1 MLSAPAPHVLL
12 PQDALEIA
20 TTLTEA
26 FLAARLGGEAV
37 AVDAITKHMPSALR
51 AAMATATN
59 VTAADGPEDA
69 EDNAVGALRNIT
81 ITRQRRGG
89 GRESRNVSVPTGA
102 GMMPA
107 NPSWML
113 TSAPGYTAGVYKR
126 WGPCQLELT
135 LSGVLQ
141 TGSHLS

>member
-1 MLSAPAPHVLL
+1 VWPAAHVLL

-37 AVDAITKHMPSALR
+37 AVDAIANQVPSALR
-51 AAMATATN
+51 AGMTASAN
-59 VTAADGPEDA
+59 VTGANGPEDA
-69 EDNAVGALRNIT
+69 DASAVGAMRNIT
-81 ITRQRRGG
+81 ITRQRRGA

-126 WGPCQLELT
+126 
-135 LSGVLQ
+135 
-141 TGSHLS
+141 